1 MKSSEIRTRF
11 LKFFEARGHRV
22 LPSSSLVP
30 AHDPTLL
37 FSNAGMNQFKD
48 VFLGR
53 EKRDYSRA
61 ATSQK
66 CVRAG
71 GKHNDLEQVGRT
83 TRHHTFFE
91 MLGNFSFGDYF
102 KKEAIPWA
110 WELVTKDYAIPA
122 EKLYV
127 TVFREDDEAE
137 EIWAKDVGVP
147 RARIFRMDEHD
158 NFWAMGDTGPD
169 GPCSEIHYDLGPAA
183 STLGHPDCPF
193 PCPQDCGR
201 YVELWNLVFMQF
213 NRDEQGNMTPLPRPS
228 IDTGAGLERL
238 ATVLQGKNSNFDTD
252 LFRPLIQEAAGLA
265 NVEYGANHDT
275 DVSLR
280 IIADHARATTFLI
293 SDGVLPSNEGR
304 GYVLRLIM
312 RRALYHGQT
321 LGLNEPF
328 LYKMSGHVVQMMKD
342 SYPELVESAHHVA
355 KAIKIEEQRY
365 AHTTRLG
372 LERLDVAPVVLA
384 TGSEIPLRP
393 LREALHEVNK
403 AAELGDP
410 AVKAL
415 EKLTTATGPS
425 EALLRAMAPSEQAV
439 RLNEALGKALAR
451 ASEAMAPNEA
461 LGKALARA
469 SEVMAPNE
477 ALGKALA
484 RASEVMAPNEALGK
498 ALARASEVMAPNEAL
513 GKALARAS
521 EVMAP
526 NEALGKALARASEVM
541 APNEA
546 IAKVLEGLSEAAK
559 ANKGMFDSL
568 KTLAARVPP
577 PEIPAWIPGEEIF
590 KLHDTFG
597 LRPDFVEDIVR
608 DYGLTVDRAGYEAE
622 MQKQRDRAR
631 ASWKGVEKKAASPV
645 FLKLAEERKT
655 VFDGYAQTT
664 STDCRIVALVRNGEG
679 VTAVRGGE
687 QVETILDHTPF
698 YAEAGGQVGDVG
710 HLLIPASDHE
720 VAHITYAYYPV
731 TGLVVHKAET
741 RDALRV
747 GDLVTAKVDVER
759 RDATRRNH
767 TATHL
772 LHAALR
778 KTLGTHVKQ
787 AGSLVA
793 PDRLRFDF
801 THYAALDEQDLLDIE
816 DLVNEHILKNEVVA
830 TEEKDLDSAVASG
843 AMALFGEKYADK
855 VRVLSIDDFSKELC
869 GGTHVQRTGDIGL
882 FKIVSEGSVAAG
894 TRRIEA
900 VTGEG
905 VLKHLRQAS
914 ETLALLADSLH
925 AKPEELLQA
934 VEKLSDS
941 EKKLRKELEAQ
952 RQKGAEASLG
962 EVVSRAGKVKGVFV
976 IAQKIPEPIDRAALR
991 NLADRCRA
999 QIKSGVV
1006 VLGNVVDGK
1015 VSLIAA
1021 VTKDLTDKLDAGKIV
1036 KQAAAYVEGSGGG
1049 RKDLAEAGGKNP
1061 AKLDESLQAVP
1072 TIIEAML

>member
-1 MKSSEIRTRF
+1 
-11 LKFFEARGHRV
+11 V

-53 EKRDYSRA
+53 EKRDYLRA

-147 RARIFRMDEHD
+147 RDRIFRMDEHD
-158 NFWAMGDTGPD
+158 NFWAMGDTGPC

-238 ATVLQGKNSNFDTD
+238 ATFLQGKISNYDTD
-252 LFRPLIQEAAGLA
+252 LFRPLIEEAAGLA

-280 IIADHARATTFLI
+280 IIADHARAATFLI

-328 LYKMSGHVVQMMKD
+328 LFKMSGHVVQMMKD
-342 SYPELVESAHHVA
+342 AYPELVETVRHVA
-355 KAIKIEEQRY
+355 KAIKIEEEHY
-365 AHTTRLG
+365 AHT
-372 LERLDVAPVVLA
+372 
-384 TGSEIPLRP
+384 
-393 LREALHEVNK
+393 
-403 AAELGDP
+403 
-410 AVKAL
+410 VKSAL
-415 EKLTTATGPS
+415 EQLDRVRVLDYAGIRSLPFS
-425 EALLRAMAPSEQAV
+425 EWRELYLK
-439 RLNEALGKALAR
+439 G
-451 ASEAMAPNEA
+451 
-461 LGKALARA
+461 GA
-469 SEVMAPNE
+469 SEVQRHLAPIHRSTLSTGPLDQ
-477 ALGKALA
+477 LGQGGRFGA
-484 RASEVMAPNEALGK
+484 
-498 ALARASEVMAPNEAL
+498 
-513 GKALARAS
+513 
-521 EVMAP
+521 
-526 NEALGKALARASEVM
+526 
-541 APNEA
+541 
-546 IAKVLEGLSEAAK
+546 
-559 ANKGMFDSL
+559 
-568 KTLAARVPP
+568 
-577 PEIPAWIPGEEIF
+577 IPGEELF
-590 KLHDTFG
+590 RLHDTFG
-597 LRPDFVEDIVR
+597 LRPDFVEDIVKN
-608 DYGLTVDRAGYEAE
+608 YGLAVDRPGYDAE
-622 MQKQRDRAR
+622 MERQRHRAR
-631 ASWKGVEKKAASPV
+631 ASWKATAKKTALPV
-645 FLKLAEERKT
+645 YQELAEKHKT
-655 VFDGYAQTT
+655 EFDGYAQTT
-664 STDCRIVALVRNGEG
+664 STDCRIVALVISPRGGSPCGPEPSGDQSRTAAVQTSSPPDSAERLRRPDVRKASGFPANADPSSSSAPAGRLSLPAGAEETLQEVRLAERQSLSASQAAQPQAILDVSERNLDKPGSQTTPTRPPDTSVE
-679 VTAVRGGE
+679 AVRAGE
-687 QVETILDHTPF
+687 QVEIVLDHTPF
-698 YAEAGGQVGDVG
+698 YAEAGGQVGDIG
-710 HLLIPASDHE
+710 HFLAPDSDHE
-720 VAHITYAYYPV
+720 VAHITGTYYPV
-731 TGLVVHKAET
+731 SGLIAHKAVA

-747 GDLVTAKVDVER
+747 GDLVTAKVDAER

-778 KTLGTHVKQ
+778 RTLGTHVKQ

-830 TEEKDLDSAVASG
+830 TEEKDLDSAVAGG

-882 FKIVSEGSVAAG
+882 FKIVSESSVAAG

-905 VLKHLRQAS
+905 VLKYLRQAS

-952 RQKGAEASLG
+952 QMKRATSQANDLVKEAR
-962 EVVSRAGKVKGVFV
+962 EVKGVRV
-976 IAQKIPEPIDRAALR
+976 VAARVEVTDRSAMRQMVDDLR
-991 NLADRCRA
+991 AKL
-999 QIKSGVV
+999 QSGVI
-1006 VLGNVVDGK
+1006 VLGSVSDGK
-1015 VSLIAA
+1015 VSLVAA
-1021 VTKDLTDKLDAGKIV
+1021 VTKDLTNKLDAGKIV
-1036 KQAAAYVEGSGGG
+1036 KQAAAIVEGSGGG

-1072 TIIEAML
+1072 SIVEAMLSVVS